1 MNSALGFQVRGD
13 CVSVSRSRQLTMGKL
28 EKLIPWFAGMIASY
42 GGWYLGALNGM
53 FLGFMLSIVGFG
65 VGVYFG
71 KKWVAE
77 NL

>member
-1 MNSALGFQVRGD
+1 
-13 CVSVSRSRQLTMGKL
+13 MGKL

-42 GGWYLGALNGM
+42 GGWYLGALGGM

-65 VGVYFG
+65 VGLYFG
-71 KKWVAE
+71 KKWVAQ